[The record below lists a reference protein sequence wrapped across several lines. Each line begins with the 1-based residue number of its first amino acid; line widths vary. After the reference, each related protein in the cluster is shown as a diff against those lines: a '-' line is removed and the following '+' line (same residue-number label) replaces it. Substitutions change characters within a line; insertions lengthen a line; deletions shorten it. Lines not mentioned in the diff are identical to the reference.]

1 MSVTAALQEDR
12 RGLILS
18 ALDEAGGARLAETSL
33 KSVLDIYA
41 HRISTDQLRGD
52 LGWLEG
58 QGLVHVDKDGTWIV
72 QLLDPGMDVARG
84 VRHPGVARLPRKRG

>member
-18 ALDEAGGARLAETSL
+18 ALDEAGGMRLAESSL
-33 KSVLDIYA
+33 KRILDNFA

-52 LGWLEG
+52 LDWLRA
-58 QGLVHVDKDGTWIV
+58 QGLVQVDKEGTWIV
-72 QLLDPGMDVARG
+72 QLLDPGLDVARG
-84 VRHPGVARLPRKRG
+84 VPHPGVARQPRKR